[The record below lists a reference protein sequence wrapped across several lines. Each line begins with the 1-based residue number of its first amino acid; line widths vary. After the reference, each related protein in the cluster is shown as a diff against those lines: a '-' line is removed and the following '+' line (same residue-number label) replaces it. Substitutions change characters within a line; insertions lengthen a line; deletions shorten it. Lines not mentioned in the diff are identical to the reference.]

1 MHPGSAAVCATTNRM
16 KGTLTEQPLA
26 ELIRELSIKGLSGT
40 LRLEHKSAQAA
51 VYFENGEVVYAA
63 ANLRAL
69 RLREYLSKR
78 GLVPEPVSASLGANL
93 SDLALAAALR
103 AKRVVN
109 EKDLSGVLAALV
121 TDVMRVALLWTEGS
135 WSFNARARLDDP
147 VRLKINTSL
156 LLREAAQ
163 RLPMNLISLRFR
175 NSGETISRSAG
186 VSATS
191 NILPNE
197 SFLLSRLD
205 QPTKFEDAVALSG
218 LPQFQAYRL
227 IYGLA
232 LCGLVEREFWQNAF
246 RSGVAKTPEKT
257 ATTVATKAPVSA
269 PEPSDNRWTT
279 VDNDEAALEDFLR
292 RLGQAVNHYEVMQL
306 PTTASD
312 DEIKN
317 AYYALAR
324 RYHPDRFHLKAGTPL
339 HAKISSAFA
348 RITQAYETLTDANAR
363 VGYDQAMERA
373 RQFSKTNANPATPA
387 APAKGAG
394 ESEFAEAGGAE
405 AESGRAEYSFREGVG
420 ALEQG
425 RVNDAITY
433 LAAAARLAPHEAR
446 YRAHYGR
453 ALAAA
458 ATTRRLAENEIQ
470 AAVKLEPGNAV
481 FRTMLAEL
489 YFDLKFHRRAQTEVD
504 RALAIDPNNA
514 PARSLLRKLEKS
526 RKVG

>member
-1 MHPGSAAVCATTNRM
+1 M

-26 ELIRELSIKGLSGT
+26 ELIRELSAKGLSGT
-40 LRLEHKSAQAA
+40 LRLEHSRAQAA

-78 GLVPEPVSASLGANL
+78 GLVSEKDCASLGENL

-103 AKRVVN
+103 AKRAVN
-109 EKDLSGVLAALV
+109 EKDLNAALAAVV
-121 TDVMRVALLWTEGS
+121 TDVLRVTLLWTDGA
-135 WSFNARARLDDP
+135 WAFNARARLDEP
-147 VRLKINTSL
+147 VRLKIDTAP

-175 NSGETISRSAG
+175 NPGETISRSAA
-186 VSATS
+186 VSASS
-191 NILPNE
+191 NILPAE

-205 QPTKFEDAVALSG
+205 QPTRFEDAIALSG
-218 LPQFQAYRL
+218 MPQFQAYRV

-232 LCGLVEREFWQNAF
+232 LSGLVEREFWQNAF
-246 RSGVAKTPEKT
+246 RTGVAKTPEKP
-257 ATTVATKAPVSA
+257 AAPVAPQVSVSA
-269 PEPSDNRWTT
+269 PEPTDNRWTT
-279 VDNDEAALEDFLR
+279 VDTEEAGLADFLK
-292 RLGQAVNHYEVMQL
+292 RLGQAVNYYEVMQL
-306 PTTASD
+306 PTTAGA

-339 HAKISSAFA
+339 HGKISSAFA

-363 VGYDQAMERA
+363 AGYDQAMERA
-373 RQFSKTNANPATPA
+373 RQFAKTTAKPA
-387 APAKGAG
+387 ASETAKAADD
-394 ESEFAEAGGAE
+394 SEAAETTPAE
-405 AESGRAEYSFREGVG
+405 AEAGRAEYSFREGVG

-453 ALAAA
+453 ALAAGA
-458 ATTRRLAENEIQ
+458 ATRRLAENEIQ

-504 RALAIDPNNA
+504 RALALDPNNA
-514 PARSLLRKLEKS
+514 LARSLLRKLEKS

>member
-1 MHPGSAAVCATTNRM
+1 M

-26 ELIRELSIKGLSGT
+26 ELIRELSAKGLSGT
-40 LRLEHKSAQAA
+40 LRLDHNPAQAA

-69 RLREYLSKR
+69 RLREYLGKR
-78 GLVPEPVSASLGANL
+78 GLVPEKVSESLGANL
-93 SDLALAAALR
+93 SDLALATALS
-103 AKRVVN
+103 AKRLVA
-109 EKDLSGVLAALV
+109 EKDLNAVLAALV
-121 TDVMRVALLWTEGS
+121 TDVLRVALLWTGGG
-135 WSFNARARLDDP
+135 WSFNARARLDEP
-147 VRLKINTSL
+147 VRLKIDTSL

-163 RLPMNLISLRFR
+163 RLPMNLISFRFR
-175 NSGETISRSAG
+175 NPGERISRSAA

-191 NILPNE
+191 NILPAE

-205 QPTKFEDAVALSG
+205 QPTKVEDAIALSG
-218 LPQFQAYRL
+218 LPQFQAYRV

-232 LCGLVEREFWQNAF
+232 LSGLIEREFWQNAF
-246 RSGVAKTPEKT
+246 RTGVAKTPEKT
-257 ATTVATKAPVSA
+257 ATPKAPVSA
-269 PEPSDNRWTT
+269 PEPTDNRWTA
-279 VDNDEAALEDFLR
+279 VDTEEAELEEFLR
-292 RLGQAVNHYEVMQL
+292 RLGRAVNYYEVMEL
-306 PTTASD
+306 PTTASG

-339 HAKISSAFA
+339 HGKISSAFA
-348 RITQAYETLTDANAR
+348 RITQAYETLTDANTR
-363 VGYDQAMERA
+363 TTYDQAMERA
-373 RQFSKTNANPATPA
+373 RQFSKTTAKPAGSE
-387 APAKGAG
+387 PAKRTVD
-394 ESEFAEAGGAE
+394 SEATETTPAE

-420 ALEQG
+420 ALDQG

-433 LAAAARLAPHEAR
+433 LAAAARLAPHDAR

-453 ALAAA
+453 ALAAGA
-458 ATTRRLAENEIQ
+458 ATRRLAENEIQ
-470 AAVKLEPGNAV
+470 AAVKLEPGNAE

-504 RALAIDPNNA
+504 RALALDPNNA